1 MARGGKRAGAG
12 RKAGVKLPDAAD
24 RDAAKRLLEAL
35 NKPAGDG
42 AKGTNEDDYEVAQW
56 RELTEAKE
64 IGIRLRARM
73 YLYDKRDGKAVQP
86 LDFTRPIDVII
97 DLDSAVTRRASKR

>member
-12 RKAGVKLPDAAD
+12 RKPGVKLPPVAD
-24 RDAAKRLLEAL
+24 RSCAGRLLEAL
-35 NKPAGDG
+35 NRPAS
-42 AKGTNEDDYEVAQW
+42 KDDYEVAQW

-64 IGIRLRARM
+64 LNIRLRARM

-86 LDFTRPIDVII
+86 VDFGHTPISVVI
-97 DLDSAVTRRASKR
+97 DLDSAVARRAREKK